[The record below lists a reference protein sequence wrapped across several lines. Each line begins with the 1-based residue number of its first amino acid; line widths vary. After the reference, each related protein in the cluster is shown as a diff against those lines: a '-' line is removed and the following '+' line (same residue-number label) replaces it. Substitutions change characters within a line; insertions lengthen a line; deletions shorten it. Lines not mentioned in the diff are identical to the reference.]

1 MKRFVALLAM
11 TTAFSA
17 AAQDKP
23 FAIAIH
29 GGAGTITRASMTPGR
44 EAAYRAA
51 LVEALEAGRR
61 VLAANGTS
69 LDAVVAAVKVME
81 DSPLFNAGRGA
92 VFTHEGTNE
101 MDASIMDGNGRR
113 AGAVAGVTV
122 VRNPIDAAR
131 AVMDKSRH
139 VLLAGKGAELFAKEQ
154 GLAIVE
160 PTYFWT
166 QERWDQLQK
175 AKERDRIPL
184 DHDAPAADAAKKAA
198 AVAEDEKYGTVG
210 AVALDRAGNLA
221 AATSTGGLTNKRFGR
236 IGDSPIVGGG
246 TWAENESV
254 AVSATGT
261 GEMFIRGVAAYDIAA
276 RVKYPGAKPH
286 PAADEAREEGRKPGG
301 RGGGRKLGGGG
312 GVIGLDR
319 SGQAVFS
326 FTAEGM
332 YRGIAKGDAK
342 PEVQIYR

>member
-11 TTAFSA
+11 TTALSA
-17 AAQDKP
+17 SAQDKP

-29 GGAGTITRASMTPGR
+29 GGSGTITRATLTPER
-44 EAAYRAA
+44 EAAYRAV
-51 LVEALEAGRR
+51 LTEALEAGRK

-69 LDAVVAAVKVME
+69 LDAVVAAVKIME
-81 DSPLFNAGRGA
+81 DSPLFNAGKGA

-101 MDASIMDGNGRR
+101 MDASIMDGIGRR

-122 VRNPIDAAR
+122 IRNPIEAAR

-139 VLLAGKGAELFAKEQ
+139 VMMAGKGAELFAKDQ
-154 GLAIVE
+154 GLAIVD
-160 PTYFWT
+160 PKYFWT

-175 AKERDRIPL
+175 AKERDRIQL
-184 DHDAPAADAAKKAA
+184 DHDAPRKTAALE
-198 AVAEDEKYGTVG
+198 EDEKFGTVG

-236 IGDSPIVGGG
+236 VGDSPIVGAG

-276 RVKYPGAKPH
+276 RVKYKGATPQQ
-286 PAADEAREEGRKPGG
+286 AADDALATVKSLGG
-301 RGGGRKLGGGG
+301 RGG
-312 GVIGLDR
+312 VIVLDR
-319 SGQAVFS
+319 SGNAVFS
-326 FTAEGM
+326 FTTEGM
-332 YRGIAKGDAK
+332 YRGVAKGETK
-342 PEVQIYR
+342 PEVLIYR

>member
-1 MKRFVALLAM
+1 MKRSVALLAM
-11 TTAFSA
+11 TTALSA

-29 GGAGTITRASMTPGR
+29 GGSGTITRATLTPER
-44 EAAYRAA
+44 EAAYRAVLA
-51 LVEALEAGRR
+51 EALEAGRR
-61 VLAANGTS
+61 VLAADGAS

-101 MDASIMDGNGRR
+101 MDASIMDGKDRR

-122 VRNPIDAAR
+122 LKNPIEAAR
-131 AVMDKSRH
+131 AVMEKSRH
-139 VLLAGKGAELFAKEQ
+139 VLMAGRGAEQFAKDQ
-154 GLAIVE
+154 GLAVVD
-160 PTYFWT
+160 PKYFWT

-175 AKERDRIPL
+175 AKERDRIQL
-184 DHDAPAADAAKKAA
+184 DHDAPRKSSAL
-198 AVAEDEKYGTVG
+198 AEDEKFGTVG
-210 AVALDRAGNLA
+210 AVALDKAGNLA

-236 IGDSPIVGGG
+236 IGDSPLVGAG

-276 RVKYPGAKPH
+276 RVKYKGVTAQQ
-286 PAADEAREEGRKPGG
+286 AADDALATVKALGG
-301 RGGGRKLGGGG
+301 RGG
-312 GVIGLDR
+312 VIVLDR
-319 SGQAVFS
+319 AGNAVFS
-326 FTAEGM
+326 FTTEGM
-332 YRGIAKGDAK
+332 YRGVAKGDAK
-342 PEVQIYR
+342 PEVLIYR

>member
-1 MKRFVALLAM
+1 MKRFVAFLAM
-11 TTAFSA
+11 TAALTA

-29 GGAGTITRASMTPGR
+29 GGSGTITRTTLTPER
-44 EAAYRAA
+44 EAAYRAV
-51 LVEALEAGRR
+51 LTEALEAGRK

-69 LDAVVAAVKVME
+69 LDAVVVAVKIME
-81 DSPLFNAGRGA
+81 DSPLFNAGKGA

-122 VRNPIDAAR
+122 VKNPIEAAR

-139 VLLAGKGAELFAKEQ
+139 VMMAGKGAELFAKDQ
-154 GLAIVE
+154 GLAIVD
-160 PTYFWT
+160 PKYFWT

-175 AKERDRIPL
+175 AKERDRIQL
-184 DHDAPAADAAKKAA
+184 DHDAPKKTATLE
-198 AVAEDEKYGTVG
+198 EDEKFGTVG

-236 IGDSPIVGGG
+236 VGDSPIVGAG

-276 RVKYPGAKPH
+276 RVKYKGATPQQ
-286 PAADEAREEGRKPGG
+286 AADDALATVKSLGG
-301 RGGGRKLGGGG
+301 RGG
-312 GVIGLDR
+312 VIVLDR
-319 SGQAVFS
+319 SGNAVFS
-326 FTAEGM
+326 FTTEGM
-332 YRGIAKGDAK
+332 YRGVAKGETK
-342 PEVQIYR
+342 PEVLIYR

>member
-1 MKRFVALLAM
+1 MKRLACLLAM
-11 TTAFSA
+11 TATLTAT
-17 AAQDKP
+17 AQDNP

-29 GGAGTITRASMTPGR
+29 GGAGTITRASLTPER
-44 EAAYRAA
+44 EAAYRAV
-51 LVEALEAGRR
+51 LVEALEAGRK
-61 VLAANGTS
+61 VLAADGAS

-81 DSPLFNAGRGA
+81 DSPLFNAGKGA

-122 VRNPIDAAR
+122 VKNPIDAAR

-139 VLLAGKGAELFAKEQ
+139 VLLAGKGAEQFAKEQ
-154 GLAIVE
+154 GLAIVD
-160 PTYFWT
+160 PKYFWT

-175 AKERDRIPL
+175 AKERDRIQL
-184 DHDAPAADAAKKAA
+184 DHDAPAMDSPKKTS

-236 IGDSPIVGGG
+236 VGDSPLVGAG
-246 TWAENESV
+246 TWAENETV

-276 RVKYPGAKPH
+276 RVKYKGAKPQQ
-286 PAADEAREEGRKPGG
+286 AADEAMQEVGKLGG
-301 RGGGRKLGGGG
+301 RGG
-312 GVIGLDR
+312 VIVLDR
-319 SGQAVFS
+319 TGQAVFS
-326 FTAEGM
+326 FTTEGM
-332 YRGIAKGDAK
+332 YRGVAKGTAR

>member
-1 MKRFVALLAM
+1 MKRFVAFLAM
-11 TTAFSA
+11 TAALTT

-29 GGAGTITRASMTPGR
+29 GGSGTITRTTLSPER
-44 EAAYRAA
+44 EAAYRTV
-51 LVEALEAGRR
+51 LTEALEAGRK

-69 LDAVVAAVKVME
+69 LDAVVAAVKIME
-81 DSPLFNAGRGA
+81 DSPLFNAGKGA

-122 VRNPIDAAR
+122 VKNPIEAAR

-139 VLLAGKGAELFAKEQ
+139 VMMAGKGAELFAKDQ
-154 GLAIVE
+154 GLAIVD
-160 PTYFWT
+160 PKYFWT

-175 AKERDRIPL
+175 AKERDRIQL
-184 DHDAPAADAAKKAA
+184 DHDAPRKTSEVAENEKLGAVG
-198 AVAEDEKYGTVG
+198 AVAEDEKFGTVG
-210 AVALDRAGNLA
+210 AVALDKAGNLA

-236 IGDSPIVGGG
+236 VGDSPIVGAG

-276 RVKYPGAKPH
+276 RVKYKGASPQQ
-286 PAADEAREEGRKPGG
+286 AADDALVTVKSLGG
-301 RGGGRKLGGGG
+301 RGG
-312 GVIGLDR
+312 VIVLDR
-319 SGQAVFS
+319 TGHAVFS
-326 FTAEGM
+326 FTTEGM
-332 YRGIAKGDAK
+332 YRGVAKGEAK
-342 PEVQIYR
+342 PEVLIYR